1 VLGEDTDSGVGGE
14 WLTAM
19 ATRDKDSG
27 QRLGTKRGTGALHEN
42 LGSIDPEEMIEIF
55 DAFCEE
61 VVVAAPGEEEEEEE
75 ENSDDLSA

>member
-1 VLGEDTDSGVGGE
+1 MLGEDTDSGVGAE
-14 WLTAM
+14 WLSSIA
-19 ATRDKDSG
+19 K
-27 QRLGTKRGTGALHEN
+27 LGTQSRGTGALHEE

-61 VVVAAPGEEEEEEE
+61 AAAAPPPGEEEEEEE